1 MDGDETAARVPLL
14 CAVPARSIAWQV
26 AWLGAPVLVEQSLL
40 YLVGISDTVLTGR
53 FLSADHLA
61 AVTVAT
67 YLLWFLASLFTIV
80 SVGATALVA
89 RLCGGDDRPEAA
101 RIAQQAVTMAL
112 LLGTTLAVIGSVA
125 APWIVRVLNL
135 SGLSAESATR
145 FLRIVLAVTPL
156 LACTS
161 AGIASLR
168 GAGDTRTGMWVMI
181 GVNVINVTVGWT
193 LVLGLGPFPA
203 LGFTGIAVATASAEA
218 VGGLVV
224 LTVLAR
230 GRSGIRLDLRG
241 MVPAW
246 GRIRRIL
253 RISLPAAGESL
264 TNTLCQLWFL
274 GLINLL
280 GPNAT
285 AAHGVALK
293 CEAIAFLT
301 VAAFSVPASTLT
313 GQYLGARRHD
323 QAARAA
329 RTAWGMGVLALGVL
343 GLLLYTQAVPMF
355 EIFLGGRQPPV
366 AALGV
371 PVLRVVAFALPAL
384 ATINILGG
392 ALRGAGDTRWPWVIV
407 LCGYLAVRLPLTY
420 VLTTPTAAGGLGWGL
435 YGAWIAM
442 FADLHVRGALVAARF
457 LHGGWK
463 HARV

>member
-1 MDGDETAARVPLL
+1 MDGDETAAGATVLY
-14 CAVPARSIAWQV
+14 AVPARSIARQV
-26 AWLGAPVLVEQSLL
+26 VWLGAPVLVEQSLL

-53 FLSADHLA
+53 YLAADHLA
-61 AVTVAT
+61 AVTVST
-67 YLLWFLASLFTIV
+67 YLLWFLASLLTIV

-101 RIAQQAVTMAL
+101 RIAQQAVSMAL
-112 LLGTTLAVIGSVA
+112 LLGTALLVTGWAA
-125 APWIVRVLNL
+125 APWVVRVLNL

-145 FLRIVLAVTPL
+145 FLRIVLMVTPL

-181 GVNVINVTVGWT
+181 AVNAINVTVGWT

-203 LGFTGIAVATASAEA
+203 LGFTGIAVGTASAEA
-218 VGGLVV
+218 VGGLAV
-224 LTVLAR
+224 LAVLAR
-230 GRSGIRLDLRG
+230 GRSGIRLEPRG
-241 MVPAW
+241 LVPDW

-274 GLINLL
+274 GLINRL
-280 GPNAT
+280 GPFAT
-285 AAHGVALK
+285 AAHGVALR

-313 GQYLGARRHD
+313 GQYLGACRPER
-323 QAARAA
+323 AARAA
-329 RTAWGMGVLALGVL
+329 RTAWGMGVLVLSLL
-343 GLLLYTQAVPMF
+343 GLLLYTQAVAMF
-355 EIFLGGRQPPV
+355 EIFLGGRQPRV
-366 AALGV
+366 VTLGV
-371 PVLRVVAFALPAL
+371 PVLRIVAFALPAL

-407 LCGYLAVRLPLTY
+407 LFGYLAVRLPLTY
-420 VLTTPTAAGGLGWGL
+420 LLATPTAAGGLGWGL
-435 YGAWIAM
+435 YGAWVAM
-442 FADLHVRGALVAARF
+442 FADLHVRGVLVAARF

-463 HARV
+463 HTRV